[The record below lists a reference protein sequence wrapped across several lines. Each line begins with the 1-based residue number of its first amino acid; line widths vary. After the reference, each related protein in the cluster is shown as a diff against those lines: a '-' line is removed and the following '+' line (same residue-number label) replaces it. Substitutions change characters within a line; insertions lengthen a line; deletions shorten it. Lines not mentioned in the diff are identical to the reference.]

1 MSLRQRLSTALA
13 RRLDAGPPA
22 LPAPPAP
29 PAEPSSWQR
38 RVDSIVNMMT
48 GLGGLSDKG
57 AAGRPNLY
65 WSPLTDAELV
75 ALYRTNGYARRFVD
89 IIPNDATKKGWKVVD
104 DTQQP
109 DVLKEEGERLEI
121 TARVAQAWK
130 MARLRGGAVILMV
143 TDDEIPPEFR
153 RQPHRWLSQPL
164 DLTRVRKLLNLVVL
178 TRAEAHVTEY
188 DSDIRSPGFRQPK
201 LWSIYPSTGSGFGLA
216 GDGLNLVHASRVL
229 YIPGAELPPDTRYEN
244 AGFDD
249 SVLQAV
255 WDQVRNKTSIDQGG
269 AVLVQGLR
277 QAVVKILGLENK
289 AVGDQAALFNARMRL
304 MAQSL
309 GMLNMAVLGAGEEY
323 ETNDGSVAGFGDLDD
338 AAKEALAAVTGIP
351 LTRWFGLAPGGL
363 NADGESQRGMW
374 NDVVSASQEY
384 FLRPPLTRLY
394 RVVYAAKEGPTRGAI
409 PKSFKVEFCPLEE
422 PTRKEIADYRHKV
435 ALTDQILI
443 DSGVVSPEHVAR
455 SRFGED
461 GWQDELLPMSEED
474 LAELELE
481 PEEEP
486 EVEDEDEPQP
496 GENAP
501 IPAK

>member
-1 MSLRQRLSTALA
+1 
-13 RRLDAGPPA
+13 
-22 LPAPPAP
+22 
-29 PAEPSSWQR
+29 
-38 RVDSIVNMMT
+38 
-48 GLGGLSDKG
+48 
-57 AAGRPNLY
+57 
-65 WSPLTDAELV
+65 
-75 ALYRTNGYARRFVD
+75 
-89 IIPNDATKKGWKVVD
+89 
-104 DTQQP
+104 
-109 DVLKEEGERLEI
+109 
-121 TARVAQAWK
+121 
-130 MARLRGGAVILMV
+130 
-143 TDDEIPPEFR
+143 
-153 RQPHRWLSQPL
+153 
-164 DLTRVRKLLNLVVL
+164 
-178 TRAEAHVTEY
+178 
-188 DSDIRSPGFRQPK
+188 
-201 LWSIYPSTGSGFGLA
+201 
-216 GDGLNLVHASRVL
+216 
-229 YIPGAELPPDTRYEN
+229 
-244 AGFDD
+244 
-249 SVLQAV
+249 
-255 WDQVRNKTSIDQGG
+255 
-269 AVLVQGLR
+269 VLVQGLR

-486 EVEDEDEPQP
+486 DVEDDDEPQP